1 MNLDIDKQVFLR
13 VFDTFPPELQK
24 EVIDFTF
31 YLRERRAKERPSK
44 KSAKKLEESAEEL
57 EELRSKIEDL
67 LGLQFSGMWEGR
79 DEMND
84 SVAWVERVRNSGW
97 ERQS

>member
-31 YLRERRAKERPSK
+31 YLREKTAKELLSK
-44 KSAKKLEESAEEL
+44 KMEMQSGESGSEIGYL
-57 EELRSKIEDL
+57 V
-67 LGLQFSGMWEGR
+67 GLQFSGMWEGR
-79 DEMND
+79 DDMND
-84 SVAWVERVRNSGW
+84 SVAWVERLRNSGW